1 MNKYEKAYNELWSV
15 LHNEPASEIEKHSV
29 ENKKRLELL
38 KPIVDRATSKK
49 LNYEGDDCDEN
60 GVIIDTAICPSCD
73 KHFEIDYDE
82 HAKYC
87 PDCGQALDWSEDD
100 D

>member
-38 KPIVDRATSKK
+38 KAIVERATSKK
-49 LNYEGDDCDEN
+49 PHLCCGKWKCSNCQNEILSEDEQEFYQEPKF
-60 GVIIDTAICPSCD
+60 CS
-73 KHFEIDYDE
+73 E
-82 HAKYC
+82 
-87 PDCGQALDWSEDD
+87 CGQALDWSEDD
-100 D
+100 DGE